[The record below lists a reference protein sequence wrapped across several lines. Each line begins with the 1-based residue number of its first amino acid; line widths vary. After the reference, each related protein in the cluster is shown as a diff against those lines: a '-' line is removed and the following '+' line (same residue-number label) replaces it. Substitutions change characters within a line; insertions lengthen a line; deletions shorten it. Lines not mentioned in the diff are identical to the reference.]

1 MRFFKT
7 LLCLA
12 VLMPFIGCKNNENQE
27 ITLTSDKECVVVG
40 NIKGLKNGRIE
51 LEDEFD
57 GYQVIAEGKIRNG
70 KFIIRTEVSHWN
82 RESFLS
88 AATLTSTKTMAPQA
102 RYPTI
107 IGRHSGRKGIEPTRR
122 RWTN

>member
-57 GYQVIAEGKIRNG
+57 GYQVIA
-70 KFIIRTEVSHWN
+70 
-82 RESFLS
+82 
-88 AATLTSTKTMAPQA
+88 
-102 RYPTI
+102 
-107 IGRHSGRKGIEPTRR
+107 GRQGRKDGAGQVFLPGTGNHFCGRR
-122 RWTN
+122 L